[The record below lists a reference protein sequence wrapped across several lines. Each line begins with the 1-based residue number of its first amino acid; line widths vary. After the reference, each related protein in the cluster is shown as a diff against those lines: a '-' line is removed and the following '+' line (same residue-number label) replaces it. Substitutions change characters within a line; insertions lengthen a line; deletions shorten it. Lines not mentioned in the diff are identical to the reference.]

1 MFYDLSLRSFR
12 VRFFSFY
19 FIFIDAVTVVLLR
32 FTLRIIFIEIS
43 FYLYFF
49 LCHAPGT
56 ITFFHSFS
64 FIYAF
69 KICFHFTS
77 DKSRGET
84 LWGIRLVERF
94 WASHALVHV
103 HQSALPTFCEQFSS
117 AYYEMSK
124 WARILLCFQLFYV
137 VMKMAYY
144 AKRVAIYDHLN
155 VYMCGKSAQSMFLY
169 NQHFFYSMPMLC
181 GDVKLW
187 L

>member
-1 MFYDLSLRSFR
+1 MHRVVGRWPQKQKRLFVTHSWHTIASTVMFYDLSLRSFR

-56 ITFFHSFS
+56 ITFFFHSFS

-94 WASHALVHV
+94 SR
-103 HQSALPTFCEQFSS
+103 
-117 AYYEMSK
+117 
-124 WARILLCFQLFYV
+124 ARTRAPERAANIL
-137 VMKMAYY
+137 
-144 AKRVAIYDHLN
+144 
-155 VYMCGKSAQSMFLY
+155 
-169 NQHFFYSMPMLC
+169 
-181 GDVKLW
+181 
-187 L
+187 